1 MRDETATQ
9 MPIAVRAL
17 EAAEAEARL
26 GELAGIL
33 VDSVAGGASVNF
45 MAGFSHAEARA
56 FWQSQIPGIA
66 GGEKRLFVGDAAARD
81 GARLV
86 GTVLLIFAPQ
96 PNAPHRAEIGK
107 MLVHSRARR
116 QGLGRRLLA
125 AAEDAARAAGRTLL
139 LLDTVAGSAG
149 DKLYRSCGWTA
160 FGTVPGHARLP
171 DGPLADTTYFYKKLD
186 A

>member
-1 MRDETATQ
+1 MRDETVTSVT
-9 MPIAVRAL
+9 IRAL
-17 EAAEAEARL
+17 DAAEAEARL
-26 GELAGIL
+26 DELADIL
-33 VDSVAGGASVNF
+33 ADAVAGGASVNF
-45 MAGFSHAEARA
+45 MAGFSAAEGRA
-56 FWQSQIPGIA
+56 FWRSQLPGIA
-66 GGEKRLFVGDAAARD
+66 AGERRLFVADD
-81 GARLV
+81 GTRLV
-86 GTVLLIFAPQ
+86 ATVVLTQAPQ

-116 QGLGRRLLA
+116 QGLGRRLLG

-160 FGTVPGHARLP
+160 FGTVPGHALMP
-171 DGPLADTTYFYKKLD
+171 DGPPADTTFFYKRLS